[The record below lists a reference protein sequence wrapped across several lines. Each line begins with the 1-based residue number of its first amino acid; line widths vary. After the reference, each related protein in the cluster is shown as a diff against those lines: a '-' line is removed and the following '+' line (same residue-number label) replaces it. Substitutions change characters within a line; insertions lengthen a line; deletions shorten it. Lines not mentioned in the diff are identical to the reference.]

1 MWPLIIFLD
10 VESTGSSNEFY
21 DKFSIR
27 HHISVIVKEL
37 WKDLHHKCAVL
48 AHSRSDEFVR
58 FVNMLIND
66 TTFLLDESLNCLKSI
81 NEIQQLMKN
90 RPKWEAL
97 TRVSSSYKIGA
108 VKVAQLCCGHF
119 HIAVWDARLWYRSQ
133 YIIWT
138 LTSGLPIIVCRMV
151 YIHVFCC
158 PSNRTLA
165 LQINAN

>member
-1 MWPLIIFLD
+1 MNLFLD

-37 WKDLHHKCAVL
+37 WKDLHHKVAIVE
-48 AHSRSDEFVR
+48 HSRSNEFVR

-90 RPKWEAL
+90 RPEWEAL
-97 TRVSSSYKIGA
+97 TRVSELMRNMHACYICFIQSVCMFMFRRVMYLYFTVCVGL
-108 VKVAQLCCGHF
+108 VKFKADFAPLLKF
-119 HIAVWDARLWYRSQ
+119 SIPPLRTFARPLRQ
-133 YIIWT
+133 KT
-138 LTSGLPIIVCRMV
+138 RLV
-151 YIHVFCC
+151 
-158 PSNRTLA
+158 
-165 LQINAN
+165 